1 MNSISGHISN
11 IQSEGSFQLIEIKA
25 GKDSFKSIIIRNELE
40 NYVNEDHVMLH
51 FKENEV
57 SIALRKLEEISLQN
71 QIEGRIKELQKDQL
85 LCRVVIQTEH
95 GLISSVITAA
105 SANRL
110 RLELDRKVVAMIKT
124 NEIMLSKL

>member
-1 MNSISGHISN
+1 
-11 IQSEGSFQLIEIKA
+11 
-25 GKDSFKSIIIRNELE
+25 
-40 NYVNEDHVMLH
+40 MLH